1 MKVSKI
7 SQQNNS
13 ERVTNKN
20 DQEKLTK
27 DIYLQMKGRNWNW
40 VEIKDDARQTYNTN
54 SQITFKASMLR
65 LSLRV

>member
-20 DQEKLTK
+20 DQEKFNERYISP
-27 DIYLQMKGRNWNW
+27 D
-40 VEIKDDARQTYNTN
+40 ERQEL
-54 SQITFKASMLR
+54 KLG
-65 LSLRV
+65 